1 MILLLSVT
9 LHLFEKINIENA
21 FAEKA
26 TMDNSLFYHPI
37 QKTAALIYPAIKD
50 GFMELKKSSL

>member
-1 MILLLSVT
+1 